1 MLKSKT
7 FLGVCAGLAFIISGF
22 CFAGA
27 EDGEASGALNSGG
40 YKNYPEGE
48 KTSVSLFLGKPDRI
62 PMNALLVDLLDAIN
76 FISKYKI
83 PNFLPNV
90 QFVPSEVVEAY
101 ACGKPCKALAVY
113 RSGEGVYINEEMNP
127 ETNVFARSVLLH
139 ELVHFVQDINRELAS
154 VRDCERWYRR
164 EQEAYA
170 IQKRFL
176 EMIGSQIRVAY
187 SAGDACPGE

>member
-1 MLKSKT
+1 MLQSKT
-7 FLGVCAGLAFIISGF
+7 FLRVCAGLSLIFSSL

-48 KTSVSLFLGKPDRI
+48 KTSISLFLGKPDRI
-62 PMNALLVDLLDAIN
+62 PMDALLVDLLDAIN
-76 FISKYKI
+76 FISKYNI

-113 RSGEGVYINEEMNP
+113 RAGEGVYINEEMNP

-139 ELVHFVQDINRELAS
+139 ELVHFVQDVNRELAS

-176 EMIGSQIRVAY
+176 EMVGSQIRVAY

>member
-1 MLKSKT
+1 
-7 FLGVCAGLAFIISGF
+7 
-22 CFAGA
+22 
-27 EDGEASGALNSGG
+27 
-40 YKNYPEGE
+40 
-48 KTSVSLFLGKPDRI
+48 
-62 PMNALLVDLLDAIN
+62 
-76 FISKYKI
+76 
-83 PNFLPNV
+83 
-90 QFVPSEVVEAY
+90 
-101 ACGKPCKALAVY
+101 
-113 RSGEGVYINEEMNP
+113 MNP